1 MAPGAVVIDARMA
14 RHTRTDGARRALW
27 ACALGGSVA
36 LAMAAEAEAP
46 EAAQPPPSKAAD
58 PGDYGLSAATDP
70 LERASAVAKLGDAR
84 VLALLAVKRGEH
96 GAVTDAER
104 VLAALASVRW
114 LADVAPA
121 VPALIEL
128 MQGRDPDLA
137 PAAARAL
144 VEVSRALVENDRV
157 PESVTAEAIGTW
169 TAQLGPVEQNG
180 RVRSDIR
187 LAAAEAI
194 ALLNAARERL

>member
-1 MAPGAVVIDARMA
+1 LAPPAFVIDARMA
-14 RHTRTDGARRALW
+14 WLTRRDGARRALW
-27 ACALGGSVA
+27 ACVLVGGVA
-36 LAMAAEAEAP
+36 LAIAAQAEAP
-46 EAAQPPPSKAAD
+46 EAAQASPATAAD
-58 PGDYGLSAATDP
+58 PGDYGLSAVSDP

-84 VLALLAVKRGEH
+84 VLSLLEVKRGEH

-144 VEVSRALVENDRV
+144 VEVSRALVESDRV
-157 PESVTAEAIGTW
+157 PESVSADSIGTW
-169 TAQLGPVEQNG
+169 TAQLAPLEQNG

-187 LAAAEAI
+187 LAATEAI

>member
-1 MAPGAVVIDARMA
+1 MAWL
-14 RHTRTDGARRALW
+14 TRWDGTRRVLW
-27 ACALGGSVA
+27 AGVLGCG
-36 LAMAAEAEAP
+36 AAIAIAVEAEAP
-46 EAAQPPPSKAAD
+46 EQAPVAPEKVAD

-70 LERASAVAKLGDAR
+70 LERARAVAKLGDAR
-84 VLALLAVKRGEH
+84 VLSLLAVKRGEH

-104 VLAALASVRW
+104 VLAALPSLRW

-144 VEVSRALVENDRV
+144 VEAARALVENERV
-157 PESVTAEAIGTW
+157 PESVSAEQIGAW
-169 TAQLGPVEQNG
+169 TAQLAPLEQTA
-180 RVRSDIR
+180 RVRPDIR
-187 LAAAEAI
+187 LAATEAI